1 MTVKYARKTVGLLGG
16 SFNPAHDGHRYVS
29 LQALRL
35 LKLNE
40 VWWLVSP
47 LNPLKEGRGDMASFD
62 RRLESAR
69 KTANHPKIKVS
80 CAETQMQTRYT
91 IDTLKKLKELYPD
104 TNFVW
109 LMGADNLADFHRWR
123 NWREIMHTV
132 PVAVFARN
140 HYALKALYGKAGRTF
155 RLYRID
161 ARFAS
166 RLARMRPP
174 AWAFL
179 PIREHPA
186 SSTEIRAK
194 GLF

>member
-29 LQALRL
+29 LQALKL
-35 LKLNE
+35 LKLDE

-47 LNPLKEGRGDMASFD
+47 LNPLKEGRNDMAPFE
-62 RRLESAR
+62 RRLESAQ

-80 CAETQMQTRYT
+80 GAEMQMQTRYT

-109 LMGADNLADFHRWR
+109 LTGADNFAELHRWR

-140 HYALKALYGKAGRTF
+140 HYALRALCGKAGRTF

-161 ARFAS
+161 ARFAP
-166 RLARMRPP
+166 RLARMRAP
-174 AWAFL
+174 AWMFL